1 MKVLITG
8 GAGFIGSHIVDALIE
23 NGMEAVILDNLSTGR
38 RENINP
44 KAVFYQADIRDQAIS
59 AIFAKERPD
68 VVCHHA
74 AQVSVRNSVAD
85 PCTDADI
92 NIAGS
97 INLMEACRVSGVKK
111 VVFASSGGAIYGE
124 QETFPA
130 TESHPTRPLS
140 PYGAAKLSFEFY
152 LNYYKEVYGMPYV
165 ALRYSNVYGPRQDP
179 HGEAGV
185 VAIFCGVMLKGETPT
200 INGDGGQTR
209 DYVYVKDVVLA
220 NIAAITKD
228 TAGAFN
234 IGTGLETSVNGL
246 YELIKK
252 KTGYA
257 GTARN
262 VPAKTGEQYR
272 SVLDASL
279 AGSKLGWRPS
289 KALEEGI
296 EETVSYFKGRD
307 S

>member
-1 MKVLITG
+1 MKVLVTG
-8 GAGFIGSHIVDALIE
+8 GAGFIGSHIVDALVE
-23 NGMEAVILDNLSTGR
+23 KGMETVILDNLSTGR
-38 RENINP
+38 SENINP
-44 KAVFYQADIRDQAIS
+44 KATFYQADIRDKAVS
-59 AIFAKERPD
+59 EIFSKERPD

-74 AQVSVRNSVAD
+74 AQVSVRKSVAD
-85 PCTDADI
+85 PCDDADI
-92 NIAGS
+92 NIKGS
-97 INLMEACRVSGVKK
+97 INLMEACRISGVKK

-124 QETFPA
+124 QESFPA
-130 TESHPTRPLS
+130 TESHPTRPVS

-152 LNYYKEVYGMPYV
+152 LNYYKEVYGIPYV

-185 VAIFCGVMLKGETPT
+185 VAIFCGLMLKGETPT

-209 DYVYVKDVVLA
+209 DYVYVKDVVAA
-220 NIAAITKD
+220 NIAAIQKD
-228 TAGAFN
+228 VTGGFN

-246 YELIKK
+246 YEVIKK

-257 GTARN
+257 GTSRN
-262 VPAKTGEQYR
+262 APAKAGEQYR

-279 AGSKLGWRPS
+279 AGSSLGWRPS

-296 EETVSYFKGRD
+296 DETVSYFRGRK

>member
-1 MKVLITG
+1 MKVLVTG

-44 KAVFYQADIRDQAIS
+44 KAAFHQADIRDKAIS
-59 AIFAKERPD
+59 EIFSKERPD

-85 PCTDADI
+85 PCDDADI
-92 NIAGS
+92 NIRGS
-97 INLMEACRVSGVKK
+97 INLMEACRISGVRK

-124 QETFPA
+124 QEAFPA

-152 LNYYKEVYGMPYV
+152 LNYYKEVYGIPYV

-185 VAIFCGVMLKGETPT
+185 VAIFCGLMLKGETPT

-209 DYVYVKDVVLA
+209 DYVYVKDVVSA
-220 NIAAITKD
+220 NLAAIQKD
-228 TAGAFN
+228 ATGGFN

-257 GTARN
+257 GTSRN
-262 VPAKTGEQYR
+262 APAKTGEQYR

-279 AGSKLGWRPS
+279 AGSRLGWSPS
-289 KALEEGI
+289 KALEDGI
-296 EETVSYFKGRD
+296 DETVSYFRGRGI
-307 S
+307 